1 MGGVPGMLNEKIGKL
16 LDGKGGNYIFPF
28 FWQHGESEE
37 VLREYMKVIHESNI
51 GAVCVESRPHPDFCG
66 EKWWQDMDV
75 ILDEAR
81 KRGMKVW
88 ILDDSHFP
96 TGFANGAMAD
106 RPDGLCRQS
115 ICCRTYDLKGRESIH
130 IGKEEILHP
139 ELFKKSM
146 IEEYV
151 MEKEPR
157 VFDDDRL
164 LSVYAMR
171 VEREKTDLAES
182 VEGENTVCGR
192 SEAENTACDKTEA
205 GNDTCEV
212 LEKQVVS
219 GFGNPDDRMDLRQYI
234 KEDGLDWTAPEGEW
248 RIYVL
253 HLSRNH
259 GYHRSYI
266 NMMDK
271 ESCRVLIDAV
281 YEPHYA
287 HYKDDFG
294 TTIAGFFSD
303 EPELG
308 NGHLYE
314 MDDGFG
320 CQSDYPWS
328 RELEEV
334 LRGKL
339 GADFEA
345 LMPLL
350 WETEADAEVTAKLRY
365 TYMDAVT
372 NLVKEDF
379 SEQIGSWC
387 RERGVKYIG
396 HLIEDDNHHAR
407 TGSSLGHYFRG
418 LAGQDM
424 SGIDDIGGQVFPQ
437 GEDISYNQ
445 GGFAHRNGEF
455 YHYMLGKLGS
465 SAAAIEPGKCGN
477 SMCEIFGNY
486 GWSEGVRLEKYLA
499 DHFLVRG
506 INHYVPHA
514 FTAKDYPDPDC
525 PPHFYAHG
533 NNPQY
538 RHFGYLMAYMNR
550 VCELITDGR
559 HAAPVAVLY
568 HGEGDW
574 TGKHMTSDKVGHVLA
589 DTQIEYDFIPQDV
602 FADREGFRTEISEGC
617 LKVNTQT
624 YRAVLVPYMQYI
636 TKAFAD
642 AVDEMQKK
650 GVLVLFVDGVPEG
663 LCDAPI
669 ITKQGGK
676 EESDAVTAEN
686 KSGTLKNA
694 KPEEVCSEDIQP
706 EDVRLGDVK
715 SENVRSEDVEPE
727 DVKLGDVK
735 SENIKLEDIKL
746 ENIKL
751 GDVVSVLRENRIP
764 ELTLNPSNNR
774 IRYYH
779 YIHRD
784 GTSVY
789 LFVNEGTE
797 VYKGDAV
804 LQSDT
809 GADKKKGAESGQGS
823 VGQGNVGQG
832 SAGKSSVYRYDAW
845 SNRIR
850 RAEVTGNTIH
860 LEIEPLKSEIYI
872 FDACASP
879 EEIPGQQEK
888 EIQLATEK
896 EALEFTGTWKRSICR
911 SISYPQFEKE
921 KEITLPDA
929 LEKEEPEFSG
939 FVHYENTF
947 TANAG
952 DKVYVEITDAHE
964 GVEVFVNGKSL
975 GIQIVPVFNFDLSN
989 AIMNGE
995 NRIRIEVATTLEREN
1010 AKIRTSY
1017 MPPKDPTALSGITG
1031 EVKLWKVVNNEV
1043 D

>member
-1 MGGVPGMLNEKIGKL
+1 MNKKIESL
-16 LDGKGGNYIFPF
+16 LKNQGSNYIFPF

-37 VLREYMKVIHESNI
+37 VLREYMKAIHESNI

-81 KRGMKVW
+81 KRSMKVW

-106 RPDGLCRQS
+106 QPDELCRQS
-115 ICCRTYDLKGRESIH
+115 ICCRTYDLKEHESIH
-130 IGKEEILHP
+130 IGEEEILHP
-139 ELFKKSM
+139 EPFRKTR
-146 IEEYV
+146 IEEYA

-157 VFDDDRL
+157 VFDDDCL
-164 LSVYAMR
+164 LAVYAMR
-171 VEREKTDLAES
+171 VEREKADT
-182 VEGENTVCGR
+182 VEEAAGEDAAH
-192 SEAENTACDKTEA
+192 EAAKN
-205 GNDTCEV
+205 
-212 LEKQVVS
+212 QVVS
-219 GFGNPDDRMDLRQYI
+219 GFESPESRIDLRQYI
-234 KEDGLDWTAPEGEW
+234 KENRLDWTALEGDW

-253 HLSRNH
+253 HLSRNR

-266 NMMDK
+266 NMMER

-281 YEPHYA
+281 YEPHYVR
-287 HYKDDFG
+287 YKDDFG

-314 MDDGFG
+314 IEDGFG
-320 CQSDYPWS
+320 VKSDYPWS

-334 LRGKL
+334 LRNKL
-339 GADFEA
+339 GAEFEA

-350 WETEADAEVTAKLRY
+350 WETEADTQVTAKLRY

-379 SEQIGSWC
+379 SKQLGTWC
-387 RERGVKYIG
+387 HERGVQYIG
-396 HLIEDDNHHAR
+396 HLIEDDNHHTR

-424 SGIDDIGGQVFPQ
+424 SGIDDIGRQVFPQ

-445 GGFAHRNGEF
+445 SDFFHRNGEF

-465 SAAAIEPGKCGN
+465 SAAAIEPGKGGN

-486 GWSEGVRLEKYLA
+486 GWSEGVRLEKYLT

-550 VCELITDGR
+550 VCELISGGR
-559 HAAPVAVLY
+559 HIAPVAVLY

-574 TGKHMTSDKVGHVLA
+574 TGRHMTSDKVGHVLA
-589 DTQIEYDFIPQDV
+589 DAQIEYDFIPQDV
-602 FADREGFRTEISEGC
+602 FSNREGYLTEISEGG
-617 LKVNTQT
+617 LKVNTQV

-642 AVDEMQKK
+642 AVDEMQKSRIP
-650 GVLVLFVDGVPEG
+650 VLFVGGVPEG
-663 LCDAPI
+663 LCDTPI
-669 ITKQGGK
+669 SAEQGKK
-676 EESDAVTAEN
+676 EGRDAATVQN
-686 KSGTLKNA
+686 NV
-694 KPEEVCSEDIQP
+694 KPEEVWSEDIKF
-706 EDVRLGDVK
+706 RA
-715 SENVRSEDVEPE
+715 VE
-727 DVKLGDVK
+727 LR
-735 SENIKLEDIKL
+735 
-746 ENIKL
+746 
-751 GDVVSVLRENRIP
+751 DVVSVLRENRIP
-764 ELTLNPSNNR
+764 ELKLNHSNNR

-779 YIHRD
+779 YIHQD

-789 LFVNEGTE
+789 LFVNEGTDT
-797 VYKGDAV
+797 YKGDV
-804 LQSDT
+804 TLQS
-809 GADKKKGAESGQGS
+809 GMEMDKNKVTESEQC
-823 VGQGNVGQG
+823 V
-832 SAGKSSVYRYDAW
+832 VYRYDAW
-845 SNRIR
+845 NNRLK
-850 RAEVTGNTIH
+850 RAEVEGNILK

-872 FDACASP
+872 FDACASKD
-879 EEIPGQQEK
+879 EILRQQEK
-888 EIQLATEK
+888 EIHLSSEK
-896 EALEFTGTWKRSICR
+896 EVLEFTGTWKRSICR
-911 SISYPQFEKE
+911 SIAYPKFEKE

-939 FVHYENTF
+939 FVRYENTF

-964 GVEVFVNGKSL
+964 GVEVFVNEKSL
-975 GIQIVPVFNFDLSN
+975 GIQIVPTFYFNLSDVT
-989 AIMNGE
+989 ADGE

-1017 MPPKDPTALSGITG
+1017 RPPKTPTALSGING
-1031 EVKLWKVVNNEV
+1031 EVKLWKLVNQEAG
-1043 D
+1043 